1 MGRVA
6 QLSELS
12 IHFDSAD
19 PFMPRCVYFIE
30 IHYLWNANIRVY
42 VYTSV
47 WKKVMHEEGCCLRGS
62 STITFRKI
70 FNLEIRYWRGDSIG
84 EISGCFNWKRLR

>member
-19 PFMPRCVYFIE
+19 PFMRVFHR
-30 IHYLWNANIRVY
+30 IHYLWNVNIRMCTY
-42 VYTSV
+42 ISV

-84 EISGCFNWKRLR
+84 EISGLFNWKRLR

>member
-19 PFMPRCVYFIE
+19 PFMRVFHRNTLSMEREYT
-30 IHYLWNANIRVY
+30 YVY

>member
-1 MGRVA
+1 MRVFHRNT
-6 QLSELS
+6 LSME
-12 IHFDSAD
+12 
-19 PFMPRCVYFIE
+19 REYT
-30 IHYLWNANIRVY
+30 YVY

-70 FNLEIRYWRGDSIG
+70 FNLEIRDIG
-84 EISGCFNWKRLR
+84 VEIPSERLVVVLIGNVYVNEF